1 MNKKGFTLI
10 ELILVITLMAI
21 ISVLVIPNIMDSL
34 SSSKDE
40 KYKSMVKLVQKNMKY
55 YNEKNEVDL
64 WSADASDGEVID
76 MCEGSGS
83 GCVIGLAKIKASGS
97 ELNLD
102 DCTVNEMKIKKN
114 GDDYKYLTILNCNGV
129 NYKSEGYPSE

>member
-34 SSSKDE
+34 NSSKDE

-64 WSADASDGEVID
+64 WSADASDGEEID

-102 DCTVNEMKIKKN
+102 DCTVNEMKIKKK
-114 GDDYKYLTILNCNGV
+114 GDDYKYLTTLNCNGEE
-129 NYKSEGYPSE
+129 YKSEGY

>member
-64 WSADASDGEVID
+64 WDGSTD
-76 MCEGSGS
+76 
-83 GCVIGLAKIKASGS
+83 KIIVDLDDIKGSGS

-102 DCTVNEMKIKKN
+102 DCSVDDEHPMTITRVEVGEEEINYQYDVCLYCNEKPYCSSGFKQ
-114 GDDYKYLTILNCNGV
+114 
-129 NYKSEGYPSE
+129 P

>member
-102 DCTVNEMKIKKN
+102 DCTVNEMKIMKKGN
-114 GDDYKYLTILNCNGV
+114 DYKYLTILNCNGV

>member
-76 MCEGSGS
+76 MCEGSES
-83 GCVIGLAKIKASGS
+83 GCVTGLTKIKASGS

-114 GDDYKYLTILNCNGV
+114 GDDYKYLTILNCNGEE
-129 NYKSEGYPSE
+129 YKSEGY